1 MGALAFPVS
10 GALATSAKTG
20 VPGTRSG
27 TKVEMGAGTPAD
39 RAAAPSTRVTGA
51 EHWVAAWAAAPQ
63 AVSQHPRTPSF
74 DRAPAVAGRTIRQI
88 IYPRIAGDRVR
99 LRLSNSYGTRPLR
112 IDRVQ
117 IAAAASGAALAPGV
131 SRAVTFAG
139 KPIATIPPGAQLDSD
154 PIGLPVESGAPLA
167 VSVFVPD
174 ELPPTTWHKIG
185 SQVNYMSAPG
195 DHTGDLTGAAFAQ
208 RITSY
213 LWLEGLSV
221 DAARRPPAYA
231 VVAIGDSITDGMRS
245 TLNANRRWPDWFA
258 RRLAHGGQ
266 TGVSVI
272 DLGIS
277 GNRLLNDSPCYGE
290 KLIGRFARDALNQPG
305 VRAAI
310 VLIGINDINFAAMP
324 ARAGLDC
331 DSPHAAVDA
340 QGLIAGYQD
349 LAAQAHRRGVRI
361 YIGTLTPAGLPPDRE
376 STRTA
381 VNKWI
386 RTQHVFDG
394 IADFDAALRDPLGVT
409 RMQPKFDS
417 GDRVHPS
424 DAGYAA
430 MAEAVPLGW
439 FEAK

>member
-1 MGALAFPVS
+1 
-10 GALATSAKTG
+10 
-20 VPGTRSG
+20 
-27 TKVEMGAGTPAD
+27 
-39 RAAAPSTRVTGA
+39 
-51 EHWVAAWAAAPQ
+51 
-63 AVSQHPRTPSF
+63 
-74 DRAPAVAGRTIRQI
+74 
-88 IYPRIAGDRVR
+88 
-99 LRLSNSYGTRPLR
+99 
-112 IDRVQ
+112 
-117 IAAAASGAALAPGV
+117 
-131 SRAVTFAG
+131 
-139 KPIATIPPGAQLDSD
+139 
-154 PIGLPVESGAPLA
+154 
-167 VSVFVPD
+167 
-174 ELPPTTWHKIG
+174 
-185 SQVNYMSAPG
+185 
-195 DHTGDLTGAAFAQ
+195 
-208 RITSY
+208 
-213 LWLEGLSV
+213 
-221 DAARRPPAYA
+221 
-231 VVAIGDSITDGMRS
+231 
-245 TLNANRRWPDWFA
+245 
-258 RRLAHGGQ
+258 
-266 TGVSVI
+266 
-272 DLGIS
+272 
-277 GNRLLNDSPCYGE
+277 
-290 KLIGRFARDALNQPG
+290 
-305 VRAAI
+305 
-310 VLIGINDINFAAMP
+310 LIGINDINFAAMP